1 MELKQ
6 GLNIIGSTICPQC
19 DAVKRLLNIRE
30 KEYNYVCLD
39 PMGTTYEAEKEEIN
53 NLLAQH
59 DIPMLRSFP
68 FAVMVNGGKIEVV
81 GGVKEI
87 QMFANKG

>member
-19 DAVKRLLNIRE
+19 DAVKRLLGIRG

-39 PMGTTYEAEKEEIN
+39 PLSDIYEVQKEEIN

-59 DIPMLRSFP
+59 SVPVLRSFP
-68 FAVMVNGGKIEVV
+68 FAVMVSGGKIEVV
-81 GGVKEI
+81 GGVKEVQI
-87 QMFANKG
+87 FANKG